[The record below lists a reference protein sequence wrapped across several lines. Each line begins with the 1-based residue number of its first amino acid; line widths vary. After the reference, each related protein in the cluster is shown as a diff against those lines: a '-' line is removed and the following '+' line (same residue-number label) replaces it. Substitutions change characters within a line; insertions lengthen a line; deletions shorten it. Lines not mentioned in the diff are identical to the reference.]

1 MTSPGQPQPPDASGR
16 EERLDDVGPA
26 ENRRLCYGTSSFMS
40 RAVSSVTFSKHCGRH
55 RAISRRARSH
65 EVYDHLAARHED
77 DEAFAQI
84 CNGKIEN
91 ILSECPA
98 IRLRPPEVRIADV
111 HHHVISPRIT
121 PDEPPEVVNTEAD

>member
-55 RAISRRARSH
+55 CAISRRAQSH
-65 EVYDHLAARHED
+65 EVFYHRAARHED

-91 ILSECPA
+91 ILTEVWPSGFG
-98 IRLRPPEVRIADV
+98 RLKFTSQICTIMSFRPE
-111 HHHVISPRIT
+111 
-121 PDEPPEVVNTEAD
+121 